1 MSRQIEIEDTY
12 SEAFEG
18 LFTRI
23 LVTAKDKKRLFKAV
37 NSATGLPS
45 VVINRTE
52 GGLEKWLLENETPDG
67 RIGALLQFWGIFN
80 HEDINGSVER
90 FYKELSY
97 RIRQGI
103 LVTPTTSIFNA
114 LDSGKVID
122 MMKRVGHCGDGYEH
136 TMTYKNREMIVI
148 PLMMGDFLIER
159 FIGYDKGV
167 MGGNIWMM
175 CVDENSALEA
185 GDRVIDALS
194 KIEGVIT
201 PFDICSA
208 GSKPETNFPEIGPT
222 TNHPYCPTLQG
233 KIPDFKVPKGVN
245 SIPEI
250 VINAVSIDIMK
261 SAMRVAIENAVEVEG
276 VMKISAGNYGGK
288 LGKYKIH
295 LKELY
300 P

>member
-1 MSRQIEIEDTY
+1 MRRQIEIEDTY

-23 LVTAKDKKRLFKAV
+23 LVTAKDLKRLSKAV
-37 NSATGLPS
+37 NSAAGLPS

-52 GGLEKWLLENETPDG
+52 GGLEKWLAENETPDG
-67 RIGALLQFWGIFN
+67 RLGALLQFWGILN
-80 HEDINGSVER
+80 HNDIDRSVER

-114 LDSGKVID
+114 WTSGKVID
-122 MMKRVGHCGDGYEH
+122 VMKRVGHCGDGYEH
-136 TMTYKNREMIVI
+136 TMTYRGRVMIVI

-159 FIGYDKGV
+159 FLGYGEGV
-167 MGGNIWMM
+167 MGGNIWLM
-175 CVDENSALEA
+175 CEDENSALEA

-194 KIEGVIT
+194 KMQGVIT

-222 TNHPYCPTLQG
+222 TNHPYCPTLRG
-233 KIPDFKVPKGVN
+233 TIPDFKVPEGVT

-250 VINAVSIDIMK
+250 VINAVSLDVVK
-261 SAMRVAIENAVEVEG
+261 SAMKVAIENAVKVEG

-288 LGKYKIH
+288 LGKYKVY
-295 LKELY
+295 LKEIY

>member
-1 MSRQIEIEDTY
+1 MRRQIEIEDTY

-23 LVTAKDKKRLFKAV
+23 LVTAKDLKRLSKAV
-37 NSATGLPS
+37 NSAAGLPS

-52 GGLEKWLLENETPDG
+52 GGLEKWLAENETPDG
-67 RIGALLQFWGIFN
+67 RLGALLQFWGILN
-80 HEDINGSVER
+80 RNDINRSVER

-114 LDSGKVID
+114 WDSGKVID
-122 MMKRVGHCGDGYEH
+122 MMKRVGRCGDGYEH
-136 TMTYKNREMIVI
+136 TTTYKDRAMIVI

-159 FIGYDKGV
+159 FLGYGEGV
-167 MGGNIWMM
+167 MGGNIWIM
-175 CVDENSALEA
+175 CADENSALEA
-185 GDRVIDALS
+185 GDRVIDTLS
-194 KIEGVIT
+194 KMEGVIT
-201 PFDICSA
+201 PFDVCSA

-222 TNHPYCPTLQG
+222 TNHPYCPTLRG
-233 KIPDFKVPKGVN
+233 MIPDFKVPEGVT

-250 VINAVSIDIMK
+250 VINAVSLDVVK
-261 SAMRVAIENAVEVEG
+261 SAMKVAIENAVKVEG

-288 LGKYKIH
+288 LGKYKVY
-295 LKELY
+295 LKEIY